1 MLISESILINAPLK
15 QVWDTFTD
23 LTCWQDWST
32 VFSDVSSETD
42 RLTEG
47 TSFKFCIRPFSFP
60 MHIEPVVEEIVPGQK
75 IVWTGTKH
83 GITARHEFLFEE
95 KNGKTLLTS
104 REVFRLNR
112 LKRLFF
118 GIPGRRLHSL
128 SVLMLQDLKYAAENR
143 AVPKDIPESELWEK
157 KLE

>member
-1 MLISESILINAPLK
+1 MLICESILINAPLK
-15 QVWDTFTD
+15 RVWDTFTD
-23 LTCWQDWST
+23 LTCWQDWSN
-32 VFSDVSSETD
+32 VFSNISSESA

-60 MHIEPVVEEIVPGQK
+60 IHIEPVVVELEAERK
-75 IVWTGTKH
+75 IVWRGTNY

-104 REVFRLNR
+104 REVFKLNR

-118 GIPGRRLHSL
+118 RIPGKRLHSL
-128 SVLMLQDLKYAAENR
+128 SLLMLQDLKYSAENS
-143 AVPKDIPESELWEK
+143 AVPKYIPKSEVWEK
-157 KLE
+157 K

>member
-1 MLISESILINAPLK
+1 MLIIESILINAPLK

-32 VFSDVSSETD
+32 VFSNVSSEAE

-47 TSFKFCIRPFSFP
+47 KSFKFCIRPFSFP
-60 MHIEPVVEEIVPGQK
+60 VHIEPVVKELVVEQR

-95 KNGKTLLTS
+95 KNAKTLVTS
-104 REVFRLNR
+104 REIFTLNR

-118 GIPGRRLHSL
+118 HIPQKRLHKL
-128 SVLMLQDLKYAAENR
+128 SVLMFQDLKDAAER
-143 AVPKDIPESELWEK
+143 SAISENISENVSWK
-157 KLE
+157 KK